1 MNILVTGSN
10 GQLGN
15 EIRKSAPLHATHQ
28 YFFTDVQELDI
39 TDTAAVFSF
48 VKTNHID
55 FIINCAAYTNVDKAE
70 ADEATAQRINAYAV
84 QNLART
90 KLPIIHVSTDYVFDG
105 SACIPYTEDMPAA
118 PLTAYGRTKSEGERL
133 LLQSNPKA
141 IILRTAWLYSSYGN
155 NFVKTMLNLFANRKR
170 ISVVFDQAGT
180 PTYAADLA
188 QAIFHITESEERV
201 PGIYHFTNEGVC
213 SWYDFATE
221 IKRQTKAAC
230 EVLPILSSE
239 YPSKTPRP
247 HYSVLDKSKIKKT
260 FHYQIPHWT
269 DGLAR
274 CLRELGKQTSY

>member
-15 EIRKSAPLHATHQ
+15 EIRNLAHQHTAHQ

-39 TDTAAVFSF
+39 TDTEAVFGF
-48 VKTNHID
+48 VETNHID

-105 SACIPYTEDMPAA
+105 STCTPYTEDLPTA
-118 PLTAYGRTKSEGERL
+118 PQTAYGRTKLEGERL
-133 LLQSNPKA
+133 LLQSNLKA

-155 NFVKTMLNLFANRKR
+155 NFVKTMLNLFANKER
-170 ISVVFDQAGT
+170 ISVVFDQIGT

-188 QAIFHITESEERV
+188 QMIFRIVESEERL

-221 IKRQTKAAC
+221 IKRQTNSTC

-260 FHYQIPHWT
+260 FHCQIPHWT

-274 CLRELGKQTSY
+274 CLKELGK